1 VTLMAETT
9 NPDAAAAE
17 STVVRQIIEFV
28 EWVGAGRKLTA
39 TGALTLADARILVDL
54 LGTGDVIDPA
64 IGDQVFRTKSSA
76 ELPSLSL
83 IVEWAKA
90 ARLVRV
96 VKGRLVP
103 ISKSA
108 GLLGRPAELWTVLL
122 STFDGLNPVFLP
134 TGWGSSLL
142 RAEFSTA
149 AGAILSALCDAAG
162 PIQREQLRAL
172 AWDTV
177 TALFILDDAT
187 PTQLQTARTVFGRDV
202 DRVLTV
208 LARLGALTLTDTTA
222 ELTPP
227 GRDASRRARGE
238 PAPGEPILQVT
249 VRLLDV
255 APPVWRRLLVPSA
268 TPLDRLHDI
277 IQAAMGWENSHLHS
291 FTDGK
296 QTYGRPDPELGFLDE
311 TTTRL
316 GEVNADRLGYTYDFG
331 DDWEHEIVVEAVVEA
346 EASGHYPRC
355 LDGSGA
361 CPPEDCGGPPGYEDL
376 REALAEP
383 EHADHADLLDWMG
396 LDKAADFDPEAFA
409 VEQANQRLRSLGGR
423 R

>member
-1 VTLMAETT
+1 MTLRRA
-9 NPDAAAAE
+9 
-17 STVVRQIIEFV
+17 
-28 EWVGAGRKLTA
+28 
-39 TGALTLADARILVDL
+39 
-54 LGTGDVIDPA
+54 
-64 IGDQVFRTKSSA
+64 
-76 ELPSLSL
+76 L

-346 EASGHYPRC
+346 EASGTTPAASTVAAPARRRTAAVHPATRTSARPWPSPNTPTTPTCWTGWAWTRQPTSTPRPSPSSRPTRGC
-355 LDGSGA
+355 
-361 CPPEDCGGPPGYEDL
+361 
-376 REALAEP
+376 
-383 EHADHADLLDWMG
+383 DHSA
-396 LDKAADFDPEAFA
+396 AADDHNPATA
-409 VEQANQRLRSLGGR
+409 RIRPGGVAHYR
-423 R
+423 